1 MTDYTLQ
8 ECLLT
13 LPELF
18 HDHTM
23 NLFTLGGANEF
34 TFVISRAPARKEDTL
49 QSVST
54 RLTRELKAN
63 LPELSI
69 IKVEL
74 TELDGIPAL
83 ELFYSFTSGQRTLLQ
98 KQRAVLLDD
107 AFQGKKLL
115 CFIGTS
121 PDAFDASHTR
131 LYDLITTTY
140 KTRYPL
146 EMLRSKAA
154 PVLDTWSV
162 PQEPFQ
168 TEGGGIQNATLIFC
182 GYRAVRR
189 LNPCITPSFNNLSIY
204 AK

>member
-1 MTDYTLQ
+1 
-8 ECLLT
+8 
-13 LPELF
+13 
-18 HDHTM
+18 M

-107 AFQGKKLL
+107 AFQGKSCCAL
-115 CFIGTS
+115 S
-121 PDAFDASHTR
+121 APRPMRS
-131 LYDLITTTY
+131 
-140 KTRYPL
+140 
-146 EMLRSKAA
+146 MLRIHGFTISS
-154 PVLDTWSV
+154 P
-162 PQEPFQ
+162 P
-168 TEGGGIQNATLIFC
+168 LIKHDIHLKC
-182 GYRAVRR
+182 CV
-189 LNPCITPSFNNLSIY
+189 
-204 AK
+204 AKPLLY